1 MGDRCGSNYSSGTM
15 LQEFIRRNRA
25 ALIGRCRSKVATR
38 RAPRATEQE
47 LWYGIPLF
55 LDQLVDAL
63 RLEQASTAPAAIQK
77 AESSSAIGRTAA
89 QHGNELLR
97 QGFTVS
103 QVVHDYGDLCQ
114 AITDLAIEQN
124 ATLSA
129 AEFRTL
135 NRCLDDA
142 IAGAVT
148 EFGRRRDELT
158 SEEFTRAANEHLGF
172 LAHELRNLIG
182 NSILAV
188 GAMKKG
194 SVGLGGA
201 TGALLDRSLMG
212 LRDLVNRT
220 LVDVRLT
227 AGLPARR
234 ERILVTD
241 FIADVQ
247 VAATIDAA
255 AQDLEFIVSP
265 IEADLAVEGDRQILA
280 AAAANV
286 LQNAIKFTRPRG
298 RVSLNAYAVDG
309 RLLIDV
315 EDECG
320 GLPEGKA
327 EEIFRPFAQLG
338 EEATGLGLGLPISR
352 RSVEAN
358 GGTLHVRNRPGAGCV
373 FTIDLPRAAPP
384 SS

>member
-1 MGDRCGSNYSSGTM
+1 M
-15 LQEFIRRNRA
+15 LQDFIRTNRA
-25 ALIGRCRSKVATR
+25 TLIARCRSKVATR

-63 RLEQASTAPAAIQK
+63 GRQEAGDSSAPGPAPMTPAAAQTT
-77 AESSSAIGRTAA
+77 SSQCAIGKTAA

-97 QGFTVS
+97 RGFTVS

-114 AITDLAIEQN
+114 AITDLAIEQD
-124 ATLSA
+124 ATVSA
-129 AEFRTL
+129 AGFRTL
-135 NRCLDDA
+135 NRCLDEA

-148 EFGRRRDELT
+148 EFGRQREELT
-158 SEEFTRAANEHLGF
+158 SDELTRAANERLGF

-188 GAMKKG
+188 ATIKKG
-194 SVGLGGA
+194 NVGLRGA

-212 LRDLVNRT
+212 LRDLVDRA

-234 ERILVTD
+234 ERIVVAD
-241 FIADVQ
+241 FVAAVQ
-247 VAATIDAA
+247 VAATIDATVR
-255 AQDLEFIVSP
+255 DLEFIVPP
-265 IEADLAVEGDRQILA
+265 IEEDLAVEGDRQILA
-280 AAAANV
+280 AAVANL
-286 LQNAIKFTRPRG
+286 LQNAVKFTRPHG
-298 RVSLNAYAVDG
+298 RVSLTAHSAGD

-320 GLPEGKA
+320 GLPDGRA
-327 EEIFRPFAQLG
+327 EELFQPFAQLG
-338 EEATGLGLGLPISR
+338 AERTGLGLGLAISR
-352 RSVEAN
+352 RGVEAN
-358 GGTLHVRNRPGAGCV
+358 GGRLHVRNLPGTGCV
-373 FTIDLPRAAPP
+373 FTIDLPLAAPP
-384 SS
+384 FA